1 MKLIKVMFIFIF
13 LLITIAGCAEQ
24 KLLEQVGLTTLLG
37 YDLGENEKLST
48 TAVIRQVNPEFQS
61 NVEIVSA
68 ENETARGSRA
78 EINRK
83 TSKKIMSGQM
93 RVVLFGEELAEDGI
107 AHHIDTLSKNSDTSG
122 SIIVAVVEGETKSL
136 LEYQFQEIDDIG
148 THIYKL
154 LEQNIKNEQMISS
167 SLHEVAHDYYSL
179 GRDIAIPII
188 KRDEEHVE
196 ISGVALFD
204 KGKMVGK
211 LSTEDSFYVK
221 LSRDLYDSAMFEI
234 TIPKEALPESQ
245 TKNSPEKIP
254 VVIDTINTKK
264 QVKLINPQTPEFDM
278 HITVN
283 GRLLEIEANMDL
295 DNQKNVKRLEEEIGK
310 SIAKNLESVLVYCQE
325 VNSDAFGLGEYYR
338 SSVRHS
344 NLTHEKWH
352 EMYSAAKVNIK
363 VDFTVLRS
371 GIFE

>member
-1 MKLIKVMFIFIF
+1 MKPMKVMFIFIL

-37 YDLGENEKLST
+37 YDLGENDKLST

-61 NVEIVSA
+61 NVEIVTA

-93 RVVLFGEELAEDGI
+93 RVVLFGTELAEEGI

-122 SIIVAVVEGETKSL
+122 GVIVAIVEGETKSL
-136 LEYQFQEIDDIG
+136 LEYPYQEIDDIG

-179 GRDIAIPII
+179 GRDIAVPII
-188 KRDEEHVE
+188 KRDKELVE
-196 ISGVALFD
+196 ISGVALFN

-234 TIPKEALPESQ
+234 TIPKESLSEAQ
-245 TKNSPEKIP
+245 TKNSSERIP

-264 QVKLINPQTPEFDM
+264 QIKLTNTQTPEFDM

-295 DNQKNVKRLEEEIGK
+295 DNPKNVKKLEEEIGM
-310 SIAKNLESVLVYCQE
+310 SIAKNLERVLLFCQD
-325 VNSDAFGLGEYYR
+325 VDSDAFGLGEYYR

-344 NLTHEKWH
+344 KLTNEKWH
-352 EMYSAAKVNIK
+352 EMYKGAKVNIN
-363 VDFTVLRS
+363 VDFTILRS